1 MAKEAEQDKA
11 AAAPAGEEEGGKKKM
26 PLWVIILIASQ
37 VVLVAVAVIVLKM
50 LSGAKHA
57 AEEKHE
63 EPTQAEQ
70 KVDPGKIKDPKTVSG
85 PQYKLQP
92 FIVNLID
99 DGRGPRFLKVEIN
112 FELEVP
118 PGTKAD
124 AEPPVKAELDSRANQ
139 IRDELLMLLTSK
151 RQTDIESSDG
161 KRILRDEIFTRVN
174 KVLVTGAIRRV
185 FFTEFVVQ

>member
-1 MAKEAEQDKA
+1 MAKEAEQEKGA
-11 AAAPAGEEEGGKKKM
+11 ATGGEEEAPKKKI
-26 PLWVIILIASQ
+26 PIWVIILIASQ
-37 VVLVAVAVIVLKM
+37 VVLVGVAVVVLKM
-50 LSGAKHA
+50 MSGAKHA
-57 AEEKHE
+57 EEAKQE
-63 EPTQAEQ
+63 EPTEAEQ
-70 KVDPGKIKDPKTVSG
+70 KVDPAKIKDPKTVAG

-118 PGTKAD
+118 PGAKPDEEVA
-124 AEPPVKAELDSRANQ
+124 VKAELDSRANQ
-139 IRDELLMLLTSK
+139 VRDELLMLLTSK

-161 KRILRDEIFTRVN
+161 KRILRDEIFTRIN
-174 KVLVTGAIRRV
+174 KILVTGSIRRV

>member
-11 AAAPAGEEEGGKKKM
+11 TETPGADEAPKKKI
-26 PLWVIILIASQ
+26 PIWVIILIASQ
-37 VVLVAVAVIVLKM
+37 VVLVGVAVVVLKM
-50 LSGAKHA
+50 MSGAKHV
-57 AEEKHE
+57 EEAKHE
-63 EPTQAEQ
+63 EPTEAEQ
-70 KVDPGKIKDPKTVSG
+70 KVDPSKIKDPKTVAG

-118 PGTKAD
+118 PGSKPET
-124 AEPPVKAELDSRANQ
+124 EPPVKAELDSRANQ
-139 IRDELLMLLTSK
+139 VRDELLMLLTSK

-161 KRILRDEIFTRVN
+161 KRILRDEIFTRIN
-174 KVLVTGAIRRV
+174 KILVTGSIRKV